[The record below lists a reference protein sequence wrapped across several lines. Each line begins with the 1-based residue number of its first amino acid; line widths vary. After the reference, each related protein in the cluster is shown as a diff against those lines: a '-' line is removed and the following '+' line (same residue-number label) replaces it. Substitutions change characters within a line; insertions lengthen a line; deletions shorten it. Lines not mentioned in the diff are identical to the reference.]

1 MKIWKE
7 KTAFD
12 FLVNDAWCVDERLS
26 DVISDAEMVD
36 EFNQLTEDMFPNGA
50 DETTLNDWLRF
61 EDDSILSSLGLE
73 YEKEE
78 EEANE
83 EI

>member
-26 DVISDAEMVD
+26 DVISDVEMVD
-36 EFNQLTEDMFPNGA
+36 KFNQLAEDMFPNGA

>member
-12 FLVNDAWCVDERLS
+12 FLVDDAWCVDERLS
-26 DVISDAEMVD
+26 GVISDAGMVD
-36 EFNQLTEDMFPNGA
+36 EFNQLAEDTFPDGS
-50 DETTLNDWLRF
+50 DETAFNDWLRF
-61 EDDSILSSLGLE
+61 DDDSLLSSLGLE

-78 EEANE
+78 EGDQ
-83 EI
+83 

>member
-12 FLVNDAWCVDERLS
+12 FLVDDAWCVDERLS
-26 DVISDAEMVD
+26 GVISDAGMVD
-36 EFNQLTEDMFPNGA
+36 EFNQLAEDMFPDGGSKTIRSCRRSGWNMKKKRKA
-50 DETTLNDWLRF
+50 
-61 EDDSILSSLGLE
+61 I
-73 YEKEE
+73 
-78 EEANE
+78 NE

>member
-36 EFNQLTEDMFPNGA
+36 KFNQLAEDMFPNGA

-61 EDDSILSSLGLE
+61 DDDSIFSSLGLE

>member
-36 EFNQLTEDMFPNGA
+36 KFNQLAEDMFPNGA
-50 DETTLNDWLRF
+50 DETALNDWLRF

>member
-26 DVISDAEMVD
+26 DVISDAEMFD
-36 EFNQLTEDMFPNGA
+36 KFNQLAEDMFPNGA

>member
-12 FLVNDAWCVDERLS
+12 FLVDDAWSVDERLS
-26 DVISDAEMVD
+26 GVISDAGMVD
-36 EFNQLTEDMFPNGA
+36 EFNQLAEDTFPDGS
-50 DETTLNDWLRF
+50 DETAFNDWLRF

-73 YEKEE
+73 YGKEE
-78 EEANE
+78 EEDQ
-83 EI
+83 

>member
-12 FLVNDAWCVDERLS
+12 FLINDAWCVDERLS
-26 DVISDAEMVD
+26 DVISDAEMFD
-36 EFNQLTEDMFPNGA
+36 EFNQLAENTFPDGA
-50 DETTLNDWLRF
+50 NETALNDWLRF

>member
-36 EFNQLTEDMFPNGA
+36 KFNKLAEDMFPNGA

-61 EDDSILSSLGLE
+61 DDDSILSSLGLE

>member
-36 EFNQLTEDMFPNGA
+36 KFNQLAEDTFPDGA
-50 DETTLNDWLRF
+50 NETALNDWLRF

>member
-36 EFNQLTEDMFPNGA
+36 EFNQLVEDTFPDGA

-61 EDDSILSSLGLE
+61 DDDSILSSLGLE